1 MFLNLYGKRLLVG
14 IRNVGSLF
22 WTLIFPMVLA
32 TLFFAAFGG
41 LDAAGMLNRFPLGV
55 VNIEESGVDVA
66 FQTALDAV
74 STEDGLFE
82 LKSFADIGEADNALE
97 AGVIEGYIIAG
108 ETPTLVVA
116 SDGINQ
122 TIAKSF
128 LNRFVQTRSGI
139 ETILATN
146 PTAVENLP
154 ALLTPTTFTEEI
166 SLSNNPP
173 SEQLYFFYAL
183 MAMVSMYGSFQGL
196 SAIVYLQANLSP
208 LGARRTMS
216 PTKRWKMAVYDLF
229 AALTIQ
235 VVSMLLLV
243 TYITLVLGISFGD
256 RIELILLTCLV
267 GSLLGVSFGSFVS
280 AAGKQKE
287 KMKIAILIVSTMVCA
302 FLAGLMVGG
311 INYIIAER
319 VPILSWLNPAARI
332 ADSFYA
338 LYFYDTYDRFLL
350 NIGIVLVMSIVMFL
364 GTALFLRRSRYES
377 I

>member
-1 MFLNLYGKRLLVG
+1 MFLNIFGKRLLVSV
-14 IRNVGSLF
+14 RDVGSLF
-22 WTLIFPMVLA
+22 WSLIFPMVLA
-32 TLFFAAFGG
+32 TLFFAVFGG

-55 VNIEESGVDVA
+55 VSIEESGVDVA
-66 FQTALDAV
+66 LQTALDSV

-82 LKSFADIGEADNALE
+82 LKSFADIEEADSALE

-108 ETPTLVVA
+108 EVPTLVVT

-122 TIAKSF
+122 TVAKTF
-128 LNRFVQTRSGI
+128 LDRFIQTRSSI
-139 ETILATN
+139 ETIVATN
-146 PTAVENLP
+146 PSDAANLP
-154 ALLTPTTFTEEI
+154 TLLTPITFTEEV

-183 MAMVSMYGSFQGL
+183 MAMVSMYGCFQGL
-196 SAIVYLQANLSP
+196 SVITYLQANLSP

-216 PTKRWKMAVYDLF
+216 PSKRWRVVIYDLL
-229 AALTIQ
+229 AGLTIQ
-235 VVSMLLLV
+235 VASMVVLV
-243 TYITLVLGISFGD
+243 AYITLVLGISFGD
-256 RIELILLTCLV
+256 RVGLILLTCLV

-287 KMKIAILIVSTMVCA
+287 QLKAAILIASCMVCA

-319 VPILSWLNPAARI
+319 APILSWINPAARI

-350 NIGIVLVMSIVMFL
+350 NIGVVLAMSIAMFL